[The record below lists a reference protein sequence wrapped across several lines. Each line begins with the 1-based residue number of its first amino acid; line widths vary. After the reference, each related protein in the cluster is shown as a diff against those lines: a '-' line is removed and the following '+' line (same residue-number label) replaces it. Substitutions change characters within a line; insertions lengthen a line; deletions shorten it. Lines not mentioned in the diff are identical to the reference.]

1 MSISTLK
8 SLFAYKAWANWKR
21 RPGAQVDLGGSA
33 ARSLPLEHR
42 RIESMN
48 ELWSDCI
55 RSLEPY
61 SPGEQPAIAGLIKL
75 NTNENPYPPS
85 PAVLSALQNT
95 VNADLRL
102 YPDPD
107 GKALRQTIA
116 EMHGLTQ
123 AHVFLGNGS
132 DEVLAHAFRALLK
145 HERPILFP
153 DVTYSFYPVYCAL
166 YGIEFEAVP
175 LGDAFQV
182 NVLDYARPNG
192 GIVLPNPNAPTG
204 IAAGLS
210 QIRSLLEQC
219 PRSVVLIDEAYVDFG
234 AESAASLVKEY
245 SNLLV
250 VQTLSKSRSL
260 AGLRVGFA
268 IGHPGLIEALNL
280 VKGCFNSY
288 PLDRLALAGAEAAL
302 RDTRYFE
309 ATRHQVMETR
319 EWLAGELQTLGFH
332 VLPSKAN
339 FLFARHASR
348 SAKDVQHQLR
358 QRRILVRHFPA
369 PRVAEFLRISIGTS
383 EECRE
388 LVRALREVLGV

>member
-1 MSISTLK
+1 
-8 SLFAYKAWANWKR
+8 
-21 RPGAQVDLGGSA
+21 
-33 ARSLPLEHR
+33 
-42 RIESMN
+42 MN

-61 SPGEQPAIAGLIKL
+61 SPGEQSSIAQLIKL

-85 PAVLSALQNT
+85 PAVLGALQSAA
-95 VNADLRL
+95 NADLRL

-107 GKALRQTIA
+107 GKALKQTIA

-123 AHVFLGNGS
+123 TNVFLGNGS

-145 HERPILFP
+145 HGRPILFP

-175 LGDAFQV
+175 LDEAFQV
-182 NVLDYARPNG
+182 NVLDYVRPNG

-204 IAAGLS
+204 IAVGLL
-210 QIRSLLEQC
+210 QLRSLLEQC
-219 PRSVVLIDEAYVDFG
+219 PRSVVVIDEAYVDFG
-234 AESAASLVKEY
+234 AESAASLVKDY

-250 VQTLSKSRSL
+250 IQTLSKSRSL

-268 IGHPGLIEALNL
+268 IGHPSLVEALNL

-288 PLDRLALAGAEAAL
+288 PLDRLALAGAETAL

-309 ATRHQVMETR
+309 TTRHQVMESR
-319 EWLAGELQTLGFH
+319 DWLASELKTLGPEFIE
-332 VLPSKAN
+332 
-339 FLFARHASR
+339 AS
-348 SAKDVQHQLR
+348 AWH
-358 QRRILVRHFPA
+358 
-369 PRVAEFLRISIGTS
+369 
-383 EECRE
+383 
-388 LVRALREVLGV
+388 

>member
-1 MSISTLK
+1 
-8 SLFAYKAWANWKR
+8 
-21 RPGAQVDLGGSA
+21 
-33 ARSLPLEHR
+33 
-42 RIESMN
+42 MN

-61 SPGEQPAIAGLIKL
+61 SPGEQSSIAQLIKL

-85 PAVLSALQNT
+85 PAVLGALQSAA
-95 VNADLRL
+95 NADLRL

-107 GKALRQTIA
+107 GKALKQTIA

-123 AHVFLGNGS
+123 TNVFLGNGS

-145 HERPILFP
+145 HGRPILFP

-175 LGDAFQV
+175 LDEAFQV
-182 NVLDYARPNG
+182 NVLDYVRPNG

-204 IAAGLS
+204 IAVGLL
-210 QIRSLLEQC
+210 QLRSLLEQC
-219 PRSVVLIDEAYVDFG
+219 PRSVVVIDEAYVDFG
-234 AESAASLVKEY
+234 AESAASLVKDY

-250 VQTLSKSRSL
+250 IQTLSKSRSL

-268 IGHPGLIEALNL
+268 IGHPSLVEALNL

-309 ATRHQVMETR
+309 TTRHQVMESR
-319 EWLAGELQTLGFH
+319 GWLASELKTLGPEFIE
-332 VLPSKAN
+332 
-339 FLFARHASR
+339 AS
-348 SAKDVQHQLR
+348 AWH
-358 QRRILVRHFPA
+358 
-369 PRVAEFLRISIGTS
+369 
-383 EECRE
+383 
-388 LVRALREVLGV
+388 